1 MADTIDL
8 AKGQNINLSKTSPGV
23 TRFVIGL
30 GWNTDP
36 SNPPDLDAS
45 LFLCHRDPSGNPKL
59 PDAKSFVFY
68 GNLKSTDGAVI
79 HSGDNLTGDG
89 DGDDERI
96 AIDTAKLNPEIDE
109 MLAVV
114 TIHEA
119 ANRGQNFGLVR
130 GAYVRVYDADKL
142 AAAEQANPNLSNKE
156 LHDLSLA
163 QFDLEEDAG
172 GSYAVQ
178 FGSFY
183 IKDGEWRFKALGIP
197 SQNTLSD
204 FVNQLGFQTS
214 N

>member
-8 AKGQNINLSKTSPGV
+8 SKGQNINLSKTSPGV
-23 TRFVIGL
+23 SRFVVGL

-45 LFLCHRDPSGNPKL
+45 VFLCHRDPSGNPKL
-59 PDAKSFVFY
+59 LDKTSMVFY
-68 GNLKSTDGAVI
+68 GNLKSTDGAVV

-96 AIDTAKLNPEIDE
+96 AIDTSRLNPEIDE
-109 MLAVV
+109 MLVVV

-119 ANRGQNFGLVR
+119 ASRNQNFGLVR
-130 GAYVRVYDADKL
+130 GAKIRVYDADKL
-142 AAAEQANPNLSNKE
+142 AAAEAANPNLSDKD

-183 IKDGEWRFKALGIP
+183 QKDGEWRFKALGIP
-197 SQNTLSD
+197 SQNTLGD
-204 FVNQLGFQTS
+204 FVNLLGFQAS
-214 N
+214 